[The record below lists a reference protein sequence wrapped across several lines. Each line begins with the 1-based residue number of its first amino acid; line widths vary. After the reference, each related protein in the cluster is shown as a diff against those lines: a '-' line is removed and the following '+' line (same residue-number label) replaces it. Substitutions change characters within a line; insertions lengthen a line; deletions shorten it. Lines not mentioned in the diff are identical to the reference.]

1 MKMKTNC
8 SFFTALLFPM
18 ILIFIACEGPQ
29 GPSGP
34 EGPSGPPGPTILPAS
49 FDFTADLS
57 EDNEF
62 EAFMDIPDEIEV
74 LDSDIVIAYVLE
86 DYIEEDDL
94 EIWRQLPVTD
104 FTDEGT
110 RIMNFDFTFVDVRIF
125 LDADYQL
132 GPNDEFF
139 ELLFRAVHIPADF
152 ANDLNAS
159 QLQSAQSPQELEQL
173 INAQIQSLG
182 KIE

>member
-1 MKMKTNC
+1 MKMKTNYI
-8 SFFTALLFPM
+8 FFAALLLPM
-18 ILIFIACEGPQ
+18 IIIACEGPQ

-34 EGPSGPPGPTILPAS
+34 EGPSGPQGPTILPAS

-62 EAFMDIPDEIEV
+62 EAFMDIPQEIEI
-74 LDSDIVIAYVLE
+74 LDSDIFIAYVLE
-86 DYIEEDDL
+86 DYIEEEDL

-110 RIMNFDFTFVDVRIF
+110 RIINFDFTFIDVRIF

-132 GPNDEFF
+132 GQNDEFF

-152 ANDLNAS
+152 VSDLNAS
-159 QLQSAQSPQELEQL
+159 QLQSAQSPEELEQL
-173 INAQIQSLG
+173 INAQIQTLG